1 MTTKD
6 EFEALAE
13 TQAELLDACRKLAA
27 HAAVVAVAVRTPEA
41 VLRADL
47 DDAVRGI
54 EDVSAR
60 LAEL

>member
-6 EFEALAE
+6 DLEALAE
-13 TQAELLDACRKLAA
+13 TQAALTDACRRLAA

-41 VLRADL
+41 VVSADL

-54 EDVSAR
+54 EDVRAQ